1 MCQSV
6 DEGGKR
12 CPSSDSS
19 HRRGKDRATY
29 KAKQLEATSMPVSL
43 KDFEAVRAGL
53 KIEYDGV
60 ASISEVKSFLELKQ
74 GVEGKL
80 AEYNASTDIE
90 AKKNILKE
98 VEVMVRELGAYI
110 DARARAL
117 VSVNG
122 ESIGE
127 ARTKIDEAR
136 NKARRKFKREVKKL
150 EEALLEGEAYAVA
163 YGELKRKFAKVESG
177 DNEEAKK
184 FLTLMRGGYGL
195 ALSEVRAMGFMDPGD
210 AVGLDLAT
218 FARLLPTA
226 WLKELSEAEFSALLY
241 KGEGEIGISGYWDLS
256 VKSTSEIPFLSDLEG
271 AFIDRRSGGLISI
284 GATGD
289 TYRGE
294 SVRVVEGYFVDK
306 YVGRVSQGLDP
317 RWLVCVVGLD
327 GISGVRSSLG
337 GLIGVGD
344 KLFPVL
350 GADDD
355 MRQFVLGLLAVC

>member
-19 HRRGKDRATY
+19 HRRGKDRAAY
-29 KAKQLEATSMPVSL
+29 RAKQLEATSMPVSL
-43 KDFEAVRAGL
+43 KDFEAARAGV
-53 KIEYDGV
+53 KIKYDGV

-74 GVEGKL
+74 SVEGKL

-90 AKKNILKE
+90 AKKNLLKE
-98 VEVMVRELGAYI
+98 VEVMVRELGAYL
-110 DARARAL
+110 DARARVL

-122 ESIGE
+122 ENINE
-127 ARTKIDEAR
+127 VKARIDAAR

-150 EEALLEGEAYAVA
+150 EDALLEGEAYAVA
-163 YGELKRKFAKVESG
+163 YGELKRKFAKVESS
-177 DNEEAKK
+177 DNEEVKK
-184 FLTLMRGGYGL
+184 FLTLMRGGYGS
-195 ALSEVRAMGFMDPGD
+195 ALTEVRAMGFMDQGNEIE
-210 AVGLDLAT
+210 LDLAAN
-218 FARLLPTA
+218 ARLLPTA
-226 WLKELSEAEFSALLY
+226 WLKELSGAEFSTLLY
-241 KGEGEIGISGYWDLS
+241 KREGGVGISGYRDLIA
-256 VKSTSEIPFLSDLEG
+256 KSASDVPFLSDLEG
-271 AFIDRRSGGLISI
+271 AFVDRRSGGLISI
-284 GATGD
+284 GTTGD
-289 TYRGE
+289 TYRDE
-294 SVRVVEGYFVDK
+294 AVRVVEGYFVDK
-306 YVGRVSQGLDP
+306 YVGRVKQGSDP

-327 GISGVRSSLG
+327 GISGVRTSLG